1 MVSAAD
7 IQAVRRMTGVAD
19 TEYPDTVLAPIIERY
34 PLPDAEGHFPGESGW
49 TPRYDLNA
57 AAADVWAEKA
67 AGLAGQ
73 YDFTADGAS
82 FERSQAYEQAMQQAR
97 YYRSRR
103 ALHTVKSQA
112 YPKLKD
118 NSDDTQ

>member
-1 MVSAAD
+1 
-7 IQAVRRMTGVAD
+7 MTVE
-19 TEYPDTVLAPIIERY
+19 EYPDSTLVSIIEQY
-34 PLPDAEGHFPGESGW
+34 PLPDANGLFPEEDGW

-73 YDFTADGAS
+73 YDFSADGAS
-82 FERSQAYEQAMQQAR
+82 FQRSQAYEQAMKQAR

-118 NSDDTQ
+118 ISDDTQ

>member
-1 MVSAAD
+1 MASAAD
-7 IQAVRRMTGVAD
+7 IQAVRRMTGV
-19 TEYPDTVLAPIIERY
+19 TVEEYLDSELASIIERY
-34 PLPDAEGHFPGESGW
+34 PLPDNNGKFPEEEGW

-73 YDFTADGAS
+73 YDFDADGAS
-82 FERSQAYEQAMQQAR
+82 FKRSQAYKQAMKQAR

-112 YPKLKD
+112 YPKLED

>member
-1 MVSAAD
+1 MASAAD
-7 IQAVRRMTGVAD
+7 IQTLRRMTGAAAD
-19 TEYPDTVLAPIIERY
+19 EYTDEVLSSVIERY
-34 PLPDAEGHFPGESGW
+34 PLPDASGVFPEEDGW

-57 AAADVWAEKA
+57 AAADIWAERA

-73 YDFTADGAS
+73 YDFSADGAS
-82 FERSQAYEQAMQQAR
+82 FHRSQAYEQAMKQAR

-118 NSDDTQ
+118 YSDDTQ

>member
-7 IQAVRRMTGVAD
+7 IQAVRRMTGVSVD
-19 TEYPDTVLAPIIERY
+19 EYPDVVLADIIARY
-34 PLPDAEGHFPGESGW
+34 PLPDTNGVFPEENEW

-67 AGLAGQ
+67 AALAAQ
-73 YDFTADGAS
+73 YDFDADGAA
-82 FERSQAYEQAMQQAR
+82 FKRSQAYEQAMKQAR

-103 ALHTVKSQA
+103 SLHTVRLRA
-112 YPKLKD
+112 YPRLKEVED
-118 NSDDTQ
+118 EQS

>member
-7 IQAVRRMTGVAD
+7 IQVVRRMTGV
-19 TEYPDTVLAPIIERY
+19 TVEEYSDNNLSSIIERY
-34 PLPDAEGHFPGESGW
+34 PLPDANGLFPKEDGW

-118 NSDDTQ
+118 NSDDAR

>member
-7 IQAVRRMTGVAD
+7 IQVVRRMTGV
-19 TEYPDTVLAPIIERY
+19 TVEEYSDNNLSSIIERY
-34 PLPDAEGHFPGESGW
+34 PLPDANGLFPEEDGW

-118 NSDDTQ
+118 NSDDAR

>member
-7 IQAVRRMTGVAD
+7 IQALRRMTGVTAE
-19 TEYPDTVLAPIIERY
+19 EYLDSELASIIERY
-34 PLPDAEGHFPGESGW
+34 PLPDAKGIFPEEEGW

-67 AGLAGQ
+67 AGLAVE
-73 YDFTADGAS
+73 YDFSADGAS
-82 FERSQAYEQAMQQAR
+82 FQRSQAYEQAMKQAR

-103 ALHTVKSQA
+103 AVHTVRAQA
-112 YPKLKD
+112 HPKLKD
-118 NSDDTQ
+118 ATDDTQ

>member
-1 MVSAAD
+1 MVSEAD
-7 IQAVRRMTGVAD
+7 IQVVRRMTGV
-19 TEYPDTVLAPIIERY
+19 TVEEYSDNNLSSIIERY
-34 PLPDAEGHFPGESGW
+34 PLPDANGLFPEEDGW

-118 NSDDTQ
+118 NSDDAR